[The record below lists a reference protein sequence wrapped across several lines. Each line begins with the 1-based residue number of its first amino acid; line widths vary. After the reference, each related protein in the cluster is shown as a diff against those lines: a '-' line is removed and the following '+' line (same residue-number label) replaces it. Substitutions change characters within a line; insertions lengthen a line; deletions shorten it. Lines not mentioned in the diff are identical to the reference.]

1 MKYVLIITGAVFIS
15 VTCFVTL
22 WLGVVPIRY
31 TPLPH
36 VDLETTPHSTWIDP
50 FEQIR
55 ITSMRFD
62 KKTCKE
68 VLKKPY
74 IDAVPLKSNL
84 KSNGCG
90 WVNGFKVRRV
100 AGAKLGRSGAVL
112 SCEMAT
118 SLAIWMQHVQE
129 RAEKIYGVPIVKIHH
144 YGTYNCR
151 KIRNSWMPS
160 QHSYANGIDIS
171 GFTLKNGRTIRV
183 YGNWH
188 KDSKA
193 SNLIRYAYL
202 QSCTYFNVKLGP
214 NNDKSHQDHFHLDN
228 GPAISR
234 CKFHDKSYME

>member
-1 MKYVLIITGAVFIS
+1 MKYVLIITGAVFVS
-15 VTCFVTL
+15 VACFVTL

-160 QHSYANGIDIS
+160 QHSYANGIDIDLS
-171 GFTLKNGRTIRV
+171 NPNIVSTAIF
-183 YGNWH
+183 
-188 KDSKA
+188 KA
-193 SNLIRYAYL
+193 EGGSDKVL
-202 QSCTYFNVKLGP
+202 QII
-214 NNDKSHQDHFHLDN
+214 KSRLSSQNTNTFE
-228 GPAISR
+228 GVITQ
-234 CKFHDKSYME
+234 